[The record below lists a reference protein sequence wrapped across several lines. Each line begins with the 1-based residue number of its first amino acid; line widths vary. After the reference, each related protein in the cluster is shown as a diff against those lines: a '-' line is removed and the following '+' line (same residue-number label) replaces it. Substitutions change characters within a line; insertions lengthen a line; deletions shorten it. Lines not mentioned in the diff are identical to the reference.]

1 MTKIQDIHSYSSL
14 STAKNH
20 HLLYESRTQLKDNYI
35 FRNKNCL
42 IGIEIEVENIRSSLC
57 GNLDYYWAEDE
68 DHSLRNYGREYKS
81 IPMRAY
87 QIPYSIEY
95 LKQLLSINN
104 PKYEFSNRCSVHVH
118 LNVRDFTMEQL
129 ACFLILYCV
138 FEKHFFHIA
147 GTKRENNIF
156 CVPLWTT
163 DYLPNLKK
171 LVRPE
176 SYKAWHKYLALN
188 CGCIFGSENNK
199 DFGTVEFRHLY
210 GTLDTKILYPWINS
224 IIALREAS
232 SKYKLDELVEEIITA
247 NTTSQYLYWY
257 DTIFQD
263 LKISP
268 ALMTKKDHEYGISNL
283 KQSLFA
289 FNNIKTYD
297 YINTQDNH
305 LIRFHNLQ
313 GKKKVSE
320 ENKYSMDDLLGE
332 LMTVNNHILF
342 IDTPPVPGTPTPV
355 FTTTDP
361 DTITTQ
367 G

>member
-14 STAKNH
+14 SSAKNH
-20 HLLYESRTQLKDNYI
+20 HLLYESRAKVKDNYI

-42 IGIEIEVENIRSSLC
+42 IGIEIEVENVRSTLC

-95 LKQLLSINN
+95 LKQLLSISN
-104 PKYEFSNRCSVHVH
+104 PEYEFSNRCSVHVH

-129 ACFLILYCV
+129 ACFIILYCI

-163 DYLPNLKK
+163 EYLPNLKR
-171 LVRPE
+171 LVKPE
-176 SYKAWHKYLALN
+176 SYKIWHKYLALN

-199 DFGTVEFRHLY
+199 DFGTIEFRHLY

-263 LKISP
+263 LKISS
-268 ALMTKKDHEYGISNL
+268 AIMTKKDHESGISNL
-283 KQSLFA
+283 KQNLFA
-289 FNNIKTYD
+289 FNTINAYN
-297 YINTQDNH
+297 YINREDNH
-305 LIRFHNLQ
+305 LMRFHD
-313 GKKKVSE
+313 KKERKTIPTK
-320 ENKYSMDDLLGE
+320 NKYSMVDLLDE
-332 LMTVNNHILF
+332 LLQTTN
-342 IDTPPVPGTPTPV
+342 PPIFENIPPGPVTEV
-355 FTTTDP
+355 FTTIDP
-361 DTITTQ
+361 ATITTQ

>member
-20 HLLYESRTQLKDNYI
+20 HLLYENRAQIRDNYI
-35 FRNKNCL
+35 FKNKNCL
-42 IGIEIEVENIRSSLC
+42 IGIEIEIENIRSTLC

-95 LKQLLSINN
+95 LKQLLSISN

-171 LVRPE
+171 LVKPE
-176 SYKAWHKYLALN
+176 SYKTWHKYLALN
-188 CGCIFGSENNK
+188 CGCIFGSEHNK
-199 DFGTVEFRHLY
+199 DFGTIEFRHLY

-268 ALMTKKDHEYGISNL
+268 ALVTKKDHEYGISNL
-283 KQSLFA
+283 KQNLFA
-289 FNNIKTYD
+289 FNNINAYN

-305 LIRFHNLQ
+305 LMRFHD
-313 GKKKVSE
+313 KKEMKTIPTK
-320 ENKYSMDDLLGE
+320 NKYSMDDLLDE
-332 LMTVNNHILF
+332 LLQTTNPPIFVNI
-342 IDTPPVPGTPTPV
+342 PPGPVTEV
-355 FTTTDP
+355 FTTIDP
-361 DTITTQ
+361 ATITTQ

>member
-20 HLLYESRTQLKDNYI
+20 HLLYESRAQVKDNYV
-35 FRNKNCL
+35 FRNRNCL
-42 IGIEIEVENIRSSLC
+42 IGIEIEVENVRSTLC
-57 GNLDYYWAEDE
+57 GNLDYYWSEDD

-95 LKQLLSINN
+95 LKELLSINN

-210 GTLDTKILYPWINS
+210 GTLDTKILYPWIDS

-263 LKISP
+263 LKISS

-283 KQSLFA
+283 KQNLFA
-289 FNNIKTYD
+289 FNNINAYN

-305 LIRFHNLQ
+305 LMRFHHAKEKETILP
-313 GKKKVSE
+313 K
-320 ENKYSMDDLLGE
+320 NKYNIDDLLDN
-332 LMTVNNHILF
+332 LTNPPIYVNI
-342 IDTPPVPGTPTPV
+342 PPVPGTPV
-355 FTTTDP
+355 FTTFDP
-361 DTITTQ
+361 ATITTQ

>member
-1 MTKIQDIHSYSSL
+1 MTKIQDIHNYSSL

-20 HLLYESRTQLKDNYI
+20 HLLYESRTQLKDNYN

-42 IGIEIEVENIRSSLC
+42 LGIEIEIENVRSTLC

-68 DHSLRNYGREYKS
+68 DHSLRNYGKEYKS

-129 ACFLILYCV
+129 ACFIILYCV

-163 DYLPNLKK
+163 DHLPNLKK

-176 SYKAWHKYLALN
+176 SYKTWHKYLALN
-188 CGCIFGSENNK
+188 CGCIFGSDNNK
-199 DFGTVEFRHLY
+199 DFGTIEFRHLY

-263 LKISP
+263 LKISS
-268 ALMTKKDHEYGISNL
+268 AIMTKKDHESGISNL
-283 KQSLFA
+283 KQILFA
-289 FNNIKTYD
+289 FNNINAYN
-297 YINTQDNH
+297 YINREDNH
-305 LIRFHNLQ
+305 LMRFHNI
-313 GKKKVSE
+313 KEEKKVSTK
-320 ENKYSMDDLLGE
+320 NKNSPNVLLNGFLNPNVPPIDWTISPTSE
-332 LMTVNNHILF
+332 IL
-342 IDTPPVPGTPTPV
+342 T
-355 FTTTDP
+355 FTDYNTG
-361 DTITTQ
+361 TITTQ